1 MLLRFEIVPKN
12 PVDNPS
18 GRLANNVFVTGGV
31 ASIPG
36 LKQRL
41 EAEIQCV
48 RPFGSKFHVSVAD
61 DTCLDAWRGASVAA
75 AGQNS
80 DSLFLSREKYYECG
94 EGYLEEHLCSN
105 RYFPTPST
113 NEKLD
118 IISNPTTPSISYPPT
133 PLVECVS
140 SNPSSP

>member
-1 MLLRFEIVPKN
+1 MHLRFEIVPKN

-105 RYFPTPST
+105 RYFPTHLILYVIG
-113 NEKLD
+113 N
-118 IISNPTTPSISYPPT
+118 
-133 PLVECVS
+133 
-140 SNPSSP
+140 